1 MSYLSRIILILFTFF
16 SLVAVSGAYI
26 ITIDAPDSVTIGSP
40 LVITGS
46 TSFPVDTYFDL
57 VLFYSKYTAGEVKR
71 QKVIIDKS
79 KEFRTDFETRNLE
92 KGQYKVE
99 VHAITSDGKEFV
111 ESSLGSASVTRR
123 IVQLVDRSN
132 ELIIESEPL
141 QNLTTALIV
150 SGRVKGL
157 SNGVVTLRAFGPD
170 NFTFG
175 PLQLITK
182 PGFADTDGHFSTL
195 IPISIAGEYQVSIS
209 DKDGF
214 ISESSF
220 NVSDDNVA
228 QEKPIVITPMP
239 TTTKFPSPP
248 VTQDIPAT
256 PSPTEAKSPL
266 PGSIATVGIFL
277 GYCVYKKFK

>member
-1 MSYLSRIILILFTFF
+1 MLHVFRIILILLTFA
-16 SLVAVSGAYI
+16 SLIVISGAYI
-26 ITIDAPDSVTIGSP
+26 ITIDAPDRVTIGSP

-46 TSFPVDTYFDL
+46 TSFPEDTYFDL
-57 VLFYSKYTAGEVKR
+57 VLYYSKYTAGIVKQ
-71 QKVIIDKS
+71 QKVIVDQS

-99 VHAITSDGKEFV
+99 VHSITSDGKEFV
-111 ESSLGSASVTRR
+111 ESSLGSASVTRKV
-123 IVQLVDRSN
+123 IQLVDRSN
-132 ELIIESEPL
+132 ELAIESEPS
-141 QNLTTALIV
+141 QNLSTALVV

-195 IPISIAGEYQVSIS
+195 IPVIMAGEYQVSIS

-220 NVSDDNVA
+220 NVTGVPASV
-228 QEKPIVITPMP
+228 EEIVLITPLP
-239 TTTKFPSPP
+239 TTTHLPSPP
-248 VTQDIPAT
+248 ITPEATQT
-256 PSPTEAKSPL
+256 PTPTQTKSPL
-266 PGSIATVGIFL
+266 PISVAIVGIFL
-277 GYCVYKKFK
+277 GYGLYKKFE